1 MSSVHDVNKSITRS
15 DRGVPEFFAEDLDG
29 SDSQT
34 YGSTPVRPQPVHG
47 GDTYLVVVP
56 RLGAA
61 ERTCTVEV
69 GLYFRNPDGYSFLC
83 LAGSQVATATDA
95 TDGTG
100 YYDDDPLIFPL
111 LGAHYYDVRVVD
123 VSAGT
128 VDLKAWTV
136 GAASVA
142 AEASA

>member
-15 DRGVPEFFAEDLDG
+15 DRGVPGFFAENLDG

-34 YGSTPVRPQPVHG
+34 YGSTPVRSQPVHG

-56 RLGAA
+56 RLAAGA
-61 ERTCTVEV
+61 TCKVEV
-69 GLYFRNPDGYSFLC
+69 GLYFRNQDGYSFLG

-123 VSAGT
+123 VSSGT

-142 AEASA
+142 AEA